1 MVYQIDFDKD
11 GKKDFL
17 VLMPQGREGILFFKN
32 NGNGTFDR
40 KTLLIFP
47 SYFGSSY
54 FEPKDLD
61 KDGDIDFIYTN
72 G

>member
-1 MVYQIDFDKD
+1 
-11 GKKDFL
+11 
-17 VLMPQGREGILFFKN
+17 MPQGREGILFFKN